1 MKEKWTVRDIA
12 ERCQCSKPTVR
23 TTAKSL
29 GLEPIE
35 KEKNRVLYS
44 QESADSIFF
53 AIVSKSKKEL
63 HKSENG
69 KEVENEK
76 NRTESA
82 ESGDNRLFQAES
94 ESENKSENKSESK
107 MENGKYEDFPFWE
120 RELEFLRE
128 QIKIKDEQIK
138 SQALLLENL
147 QTENKNLSAKNDI
160 ITAKLLGLES
170 ITIDTSKDRPIA
182 EEQQEKEKKGLFS
195 WFRRK
200 V

>member
-1 MKEKWTVRDIA
+1 MKEKWSVRDIA

-53 AIVSKSKKEL
+53 AIVSKSEKKL

-94 ESENKSENKSESK
+94 ESENKSESK
-107 MENGKYEDFPFWE
+107 MENGKSSYFPFWE

-147 QTENKNLSAKNDI
+147 QTENKNLNAKNDI